1 MGDFEFQQPD
11 DMQQDRGFGA
21 GWYGG
26 PDAAWIL
33 QLIKLKLDNTSLPQ
47 EIKDN
52 LIVDMVPYIEIASM
66 TKIRRSQVREFIGG
80 FRELWTR
87 YRVFK
92 VRKKYVPELNYVM
105 AYLRELF
112 ILNLNKSI
120 DGWQGDHVFERKTS
134 YNVQQTH
141 KDLTERV
148 QSFLGGKK
156 NKRKIV
162 TEESE

>member
-1 MGDFEFQQPD
+1 VDDFQFENPEEMRQQRD
-11 DMQQDRGFGA
+11 FNS

-26 PDAAWIL
+26 ADAAWIL

-52 LIVDMVPYIEIASM
+52 LIVDMVPYIECASM
-66 TKIRRSQVREFIGG
+66 TKIQRGQVREFIGG

-105 AYLRELF
+105 AYIRELL

-134 YNVQQTH
+134 YNVSQTH
-141 KDLTERV
+141 KDLTERI
-148 QSFLGGKK
+148 QGFLGGRKQKK
-156 NKRKIV
+156 KIV